1 MNKRT
6 TAVKGLGEIALRV
19 NDLKKME
26 KFYKEVIGL
35 EEFKRFKTAVFFSHR

>member
-19 NDLKKME
+19 NDLKRME
-26 KFYKEVIGL
+26 KFYGEVIGL
-35 EEFKRFKTAVFFSHR
+35 EEYKRFSTAVLFW